1 MSVIQKLLCQD
12 LLDSVQGT
20 REQEAS
26 GSGEEFCGG
35 IYQLLVG
42 AGCQRVNI
50 GQLVQKCQYRSR
62 NVLNIALDNA
72 IIGIHVSQGPVQ

>member
-20 REQEAS
+20 REQEAA

-35 IYQLLVG
+35 IYQLLLG
-42 AGCQRVNI
+42 AGCQLVNI
-50 GQLVQKCQYRSR
+50 GIEMS
-62 NVLNIALDNA
+62 
-72 IIGIHVSQGPVQ
+72 